1 MNRPRSFGCSIV
13 RSMSWAMRPRISI
26 LRHFAPRSI
35 GSIRWFTRTSITAS
49 IDAVSPA
56 RRRPTTL
63 FRTLGELETRLSRQ
77 RFLAGDRITEADW
90 RLFTTLVRFD
100 PVYYVQFKCNLYH
113 IADYF
118 MELYAE
124 ALPNSGDRRD
134 RQHRAD
140 QTPITMPVTT
150 VPIRAGSSRAGRPS
164 ISARRTIA
172 IASSLEARISADA
185 D

>member
-1 MNRPRSFGCSIV
+1 MFNSAFDELGDAAADFYPPAFCAEID
-13 RSMSWAMRPRISI
+13 RINP
-26 LRHFAPRSI
+26 LVYENVNNGEYRCGFA
-35 GSIRWFTRTSITAS
+35 GTQEAYNEAFN
-49 IDAVSPA
+49 V
-56 RRRPTTL
+56 L

-77 RFLAGDRITEADW
+77 RFLGGQRITEADW

-100 PVYYVQFKCNLYH
+100 PVYCVHFKCNLYH